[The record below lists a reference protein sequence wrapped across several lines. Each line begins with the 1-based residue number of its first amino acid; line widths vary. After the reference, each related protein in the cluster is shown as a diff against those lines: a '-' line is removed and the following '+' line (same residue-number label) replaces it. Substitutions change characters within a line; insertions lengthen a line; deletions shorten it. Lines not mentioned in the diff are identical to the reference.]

1 MSAFEPPDLE
11 VKDPFQ
17 PVPMYPDPYQTIPMF
32 EENISYDQC
41 ENIL

>member
-17 PVPMYPDPYQTIPMF
+17 LVPMYPDPYHIIPMF
-32 EENISYDQC
+32 EDNVSYDQC